1 MKSKRKIIGNFI
13 FADKTFF
20 IIFIWLSFAQI
31 SFAKSDSIEF
41 WLTQSDQSAL
51 LQKQSAKLSFSTK
64 RNNYPVIIVDET
76 QSFQSIDGFGY
87 TLTGGSAFVINWLNK
102 QEKSKLLQELF
113 GTDENSIG
121 ISYLRVSL
129 GASDLNDHVF
139 SYDDLEKGETDTN
152 LNRFDFGPDKADVIP
167 LLKEILKINP
177 KIKILASPWSPPIW
191 MKDNNSSKGGSLQPK
206 YYGIYAQYFVKY
218 IQQMQAQGIRIDAV
232 TPQNEPLHPGNNP
245 SMLMIASQQ
254 AVFIRDSLGPAFQRS
269 GIKTKII
276 IYDHNCDRP
285 DYPIDI
291 LNDPKARAF
300 IDGSAFHLYRGNIT
314 ALTAVHDAHPD
325 KHLYFTEQYT
335 PSNGDFGS
343 NLKWHLKNVIIGS
356 IRNWSRNALE
366 WNLAN
371 DAAFKPHTIGGC
383 TTCKGALTIENNQ
396 ITRNVGYYIIAH
408 ASKFVPPG
416 SVRIN
421 SNIPGDLQ
429 NVAFKTPRGKM
440 VLIVENDGKET
451 SVFNIA
457 FKNKSVT
464 ASLSAGAVGTF
475 VW

>member
-1 MKSKRKIIGNFI
+1 MKPQIVGNFT
-13 FADKTFF
+13 FADKTFLT
-20 IIFIWLSFAQI
+20 ILIWLSVAQI
-31 SFAKSDSIEF
+31 SLAQSNAVEF

-51 LQKQSAKLSFSTK
+51 LQKQSTKPSFGTRSNK
-64 RNNYPVIIVDET
+64 YPVITVDET
-76 QSFQSIDGFGY
+76 QLFQSIDGFGY
-87 TLTGGSAFVINWLNK
+87 TLTGGSAFVINKLNK
-102 QEKSKLLQELF
+102 LEKAKILRELF
-113 GTDENSIG
+113 GNDENSIS

-129 GASDLNDHVF
+129 GASDLNDRAF
-139 SYDDLEKGETDTN
+139 SYDDLGEGETDIN
-152 LNRFDFGPDKADVIP
+152 LSRFDLGPDKADVIP
-167 LLKEILKINP
+167 LLKEILRINP
-177 KIKILASPWSPPIW
+177 KIKILASPWSPPVW

-206 YYGIYAQYFVKY
+206 YYDVYAQYFVKY
-218 IQQMQAQGIRIDAV
+218 IRQMQAEGIRIDAI

-245 SMLMIASQQ
+245 SLLMTALQQ
-254 AVFIRDSLGPAFQRS
+254 AAFIRDSLGPAFQRAK
-269 GIKTKII
+269 IKTKII

-291 LNDPKARAF
+291 LNDPKAKAF

-314 ALTAVHDAHPD
+314 ALTTVRNAHPD

-335 PSNGDFGS
+335 ASNGNFG
-343 NLKWHLKNVIIGS
+343 NDLKWHLKNVVIGS
-356 IRNWSRNALE
+356 TRNWSRNALE

-383 TTCKGALTIENNQ
+383 ATCKGALTIENDQ

-416 SVRIN
+416 SVRID
-421 SNIPGDLQ
+421 SNISGDLQ
-429 NVAFKTPRGKM
+429 NVAFKTPRGKK

-451 SVFNIA
+451 AAFNIA
-457 FKNKSVT
+457 FKNKWAT
-464 ASLSAGAVGTF
+464 TSLSAGAVGTF